1 MKNEAVT
8 PDEPNPPNLR
18 GGRSL
23 PGNPNSPT
31 PAKRSVPRGARRMLA
46 AGGAVAVLAATLTAC
61 GGNSLE
67 KEGGGSADGGS
78 KGEIVIGSAGFT
90 ESQVMAELYSKLLT
104 KAGYSTSISKLKNR
118 ELYEPALEK
127 GEIDVV
133 PEYAATLAEFLNA
146 KEHGPKAKPVA
157 SNDVDE
163 TVSALE
169 KLAEPRGLKVLPA
182 GEAVD
187 QNAFAVSKD
196 FAKKHKLKTLTDLGK
211 SGEKIKL
218 AASDECEERPFCRPG
233 LEKTYGID
241 VTGVDPKGVGTTQAK
256 EAVKDG
262 TDQLVLTTTTD
273 ATLADFGLVLLKDD
287 KGLQNADNVLPVV
300 NAKKAGNKNV
310 SAALEKLTKVLT
322 TEDLA
327 DLNRKVD
334 AERQKPKDVA
344 KEFLKA
350 EKLL

>member
-1 MKNEAVT
+1 MNKAAHPERSGHPEHASGVSRRVRR
-8 PDEPNPPNLR
+8 P
-18 GGRSL
+18 RSL
-23 PGNPNSPT
+23 
-31 PAKRSVPRGARRMLA
+31 LA
-46 AGGAVAVLAATLTAC
+46 ACGSIAVLATALTAC

-67 KEGGGSADGGS
+67 KGEGGGSADGGS
-78 KGEIVIGSAGFT
+78 KGELVIGSAGFT

-104 KAGYSTSISKLKNR
+104 KAGYEASISKLKNR

-146 KEHGPKAKPVA
+146 KENGPKAKPVA
-157 SNDVDE
+157 SSDVKK
-163 TVSALE
+163 TVAALK
-169 KLAEPRGLKVLPA
+169 KLAKPRGLKVLPA

-187 QNAFAVSKD
+187 QNAFAVTED
-196 FAKKHKLKTLTDLGK
+196 FAKKHKLKTLSDLGK

-241 VTGVDPKGVGTTQAK
+241 ITDIDPKGVGTTQAK

-273 ATLADFGLVLLKDD
+273 ATLEDFGLVLLKDD
-287 KGLQNADNVLPVV
+287 KSLQNADNVLPVV
-300 NAKKAGNKNV
+300 NSEKAGGKNV
-310 SAALEKLTKVLT
+310 AAALEKLTGVLT
-322 TEDLA
+322 TDDLA

-344 KEFLKA
+344 EAYLKD
-350 EKLL
+350 KNLL

>member
-1 MKNEAVT
+1 MNKAAHPERPAHPEQRPEHASGLSRRVRR
-8 PDEPNPPNLR
+8 P
-18 GGRSL
+18 RSL
-23 PGNPNSPT
+23 
-31 PAKRSVPRGARRMLA
+31 LA
-46 AGGAVAVLAATLTAC
+46 ACGSVAVLATALTAC
-61 GGNSLE
+61 GGSSLE

-78 KGEIVIGSAGFT
+78 KGELVIGSAGFT

-104 KAGYSTSISKLKNR
+104 KAGYETSISKLKNR

-146 KEHGPKAKPVA
+146 KENGPKAKPVA
-157 SNDVDE
+157 SSDVKK
-163 TVSALE
+163 TVAALE
-169 KLAEPRGLKVLPA
+169 KLAKPRGLKVLPA

-187 QNAFAVSKD
+187 QNAFAVTED
-196 FAKKHKLKTLTDLGK
+196 FAKKHKLKTLSDLGK

-241 VTGVDPKGVGTTQAK
+241 ITDIDPKGVGTTQAK

-262 TDQLVLTTTTD
+262 SDQLVLTTTTD
-273 ATLADFGLVLLKDD
+273 ATLKDFGLVLLEDD
-287 KGLQNADNVLPVV
+287 KSLQNADNVLPVV
-300 NAKKAGNKNV
+300 NSKKAGGKNV
-310 SAALEKLTKVLT
+310 SAALGKLTEVLT

-344 KEFLKA
+344 EAYLKD
-350 EKLL
+350 KNLL

>member
-1 MKNEAVT
+1 MMNEAANREAT
-8 PDEPNPPNLR
+8 PR
-18 GGRSL
+18 
-23 PGNPNSPT
+23 
-31 PAKRSVPRGARRMLA
+31 PAPAPYRRRPRTLLA
-46 AGGAVAVLAATLTAC
+46 AGGTVALLATALTAC

-78 KGEIVIGSAGFT
+78 KGEIVVGSAGFT
-90 ESQVMAELYSKLLT
+90 ESQVMAELYSQLLA

-127 GEIDVV
+127 GDIDVV

-146 KEHGPKAKPVA
+146 KKNGPKAKPVA
-157 SNDVDE
+157 SNDIDE
-163 TVSALE
+163 TVAALE
-169 KLAEPRGLKVLPA
+169 KLAKPRGLKVLPP
-182 GEAVD
+182 GKAVD
-187 QNAFAVSKD
+187 QNAFAVTEG
-196 FAKKHKLKTLTDLGK
+196 FAKKHKLKTLSDLGK

-233 LEKTYGID
+233 LEKTYDID
-241 VTGVDPKGVGTTQAK
+241 VTGIDPKGVGTTQAK

-262 TDQLVLTTTTD
+262 TDQMVLTTTTD
-273 ATLADFGLVLLKDD
+273 ATLKDFGLVLLEDD

-300 NAKKAGNKNV
+300 NSEEAGGEKV

-344 KEFLKA
+344 EEYLKA

>member
-1 MKNEAVT
+1 MNEAVT
-8 PDEPNPPNLR
+8 PNNSKPPNGPVSSAR
-18 GGRSL
+18 GS
-23 PGNPNSPT
+23 
-31 PAKRSVPRGARRMLA
+31 ARRLPA
-46 AGGAVAVLAATLTAC
+46 AVGAVALLAGALTAC
-61 GGNSLE
+61 GGSSLE

-78 KGEIVIGSAGFT
+78 KGELVVGSAGFT
-90 ESQVMAELYSKLLT
+90 ESQIMAELYSKLLT
-104 KAGYSTSISKLKNR
+104 KAGYSTTISKLKNR

-157 SNDVDE
+157 SNDADK
-163 TVSALE
+163 TVAALE
-169 KLAEPRGLKVLPA
+169 KFTKPRGLKVLPA
-182 GEAVD
+182 GDAVD

-196 FAKKHKLKTLTDLGK
+196 FAKKHKLKTLSDLGK

-233 LEKTYGID
+233 LEKTYDID
-241 VTGVDPKGVGTTQAK
+241 VTGLDPKGVGTTQAK

-273 ATLADFGLVLLKDD
+273 ATLEDFGLVLLEDD

-300 NAKKAGNKNV
+300 NAKKAGGKNV
-310 SAALEKLTKVLT
+310 SAALGKLTKVLT

-344 KEFLKA
+344 EDYLKSK
-350 EKLL
+350 KLL

>member
-1 MKNEAVT
+1 M
-8 PDEPNPPNLR
+8 
-18 GGRSL
+18 G
-23 PGNPNSPT
+23 
-31 PAKRSVPRGARRMLA
+31 PRKARTLLA
-46 AGGAVAVLAATLTAC
+46 AGGAAAVLATALTAC

-78 KGEIVIGSAGFT
+78 KGELVVGSAGFT
-90 ESQVMAELYSKLLT
+90 ESQVMAELYSKLLAE
-104 KAGYSTSISKLKNR
+104 AGYSTSISKLKNR

-146 KEHGPKAKPVA
+146 KEKGPDAKPVA
-157 SNDVDE
+157 SNDVDK
-163 TVSALE
+163 TVAALE

-187 QNAFAVSKD
+187 QNAFAVTEK
-196 FAKKHKLKTLTDLGK
+196 FAKKHKLKTLSDLGD
-211 SGEKIKL
+211 SGEKVKL

-241 VTGVDPKGVGTTQAK
+241 VTGIDPKGVGTTQAK

-262 TDQLVLTTTTD
+262 TDQMVLTTTTD
-273 ATLADFGLVLLKDD
+273 ATLKDFGLVLLEDD

-300 NAKKAGNKNV
+300 NAKKAGGKNV
-310 SAALEKLTKVLT
+310 AAALEKLTEVLT
-322 TEDLA
+322 TKDLA

-344 KEFLKA
+344 EEYLKA
-350 EKLL
+350 KNLL

>member
-1 MKNEAVT
+1 MNEAAA
-8 PDEPNPPNLR
+8 PKPYR
-18 GGRSL
+18 
-23 PGNPNSPT
+23 
-31 PAKRSVPRGARRMLA
+31 KPRRTRTLLA
-46 AGGAVAVLAATLTAC
+46 AGGAAAVLATALTAC

-78 KGEIVIGSAGFT
+78 KGELVVGSAGFT
-90 ESQVMAELYSKLLT
+90 ESQIMAELYSKLLT

-146 KEHGPKAKPVA
+146 KKNGPKAKPVA
-157 SNDVDE
+157 SNDVEE
-163 TVSALE
+163 TTAALE
-169 KLAEPRGLKVLPA
+169 KLAKPRGLKVLPA
-182 GEAVD
+182 GDAVD
-187 QNAFAVSKD
+187 QNAFAVTEE
-196 FAKKHKLKTLTDLGK
+196 FAKKHKLKTLSDLGK
-211 SGEKIKL
+211 SGEKVKL

-233 LEKTYGID
+233 LEKTYDIDITGI
-241 VTGVDPKGVGTTQAK
+241 DPKGVGTTQAK

-262 TDQLVLTTTTD
+262 TDQMVLTTTTD
-273 ATLADFGLVLLKDD
+273 ATLEDFGLVLLKDD

-300 NAKKAGNKNV
+300 NAKKAGGEKV
-310 SAALEKLTKVLT
+310 AAALEKLTKVLT
-322 TEDLA
+322 TKDLA

-344 KEFLKA
+344 EEYLKA
-350 EKLL
+350 KKLL